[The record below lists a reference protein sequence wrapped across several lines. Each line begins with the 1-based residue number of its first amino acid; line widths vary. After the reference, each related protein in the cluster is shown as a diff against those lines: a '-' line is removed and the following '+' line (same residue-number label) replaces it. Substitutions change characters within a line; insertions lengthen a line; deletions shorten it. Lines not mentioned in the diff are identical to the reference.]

1 MIFYMN
7 YFAKGRFLNLLFLD
21 FRMVSNAFI
30 DCPVSIAVELA
41 TARMMRAFSCLLLA
55 KTFVFMMNSISSW
68 PIYFISISHRVKNV
82 CVPHITSFYS
92 RSVI

>member
-1 MIFYMN
+1 MN

-41 TARMMRAFSCLLLA
+41 IERIIRAFSCSFLTEA
-55 KTFVFMMNSISSW
+55 FIFMMGTLKVV
-68 PIYFISISHRVKNV
+68 YV
-82 CVPHITSFYS
+82 SFYHIVFS
-92 RSVI
+92 HYYMSKIALLGSVK